1 MHRDLVERNGW
12 FTDEQY
18 REGITLAQVSPG
30 PLAAQLCF
38 YLGYV
43 QGGVGGAAVSGA
55 AFVLPSFLM
64 VVALGWMY
72 VRAGGSSTI
81 RAVFYGVGA
90 AVTALILRAAWRLL
104 RRTVGTDWLLGVLAG
119 AVAVATVVTGREPVL
134 LIIAAGL
141 ITWVVRAPP
150 RWLTSLAT
158 LREAGS
164 ALLLLQLAG
173 FFVYA
178 GTFVFGSGLAIV
190 PFLRSGLVVQRHWLT
205 EAQFLDAVAVALITP
220 GPVVITA
227 GFVGYLVSGLAGA
240 VAAVAGTFLP
250 CFVITV
256 ALAPHVARYGRS
268 RVLGTIASGVT
279 AGAMGA
285 LAGAVVLIGRQAVHD
300 VPTALIAGAALAAGT
315 LALKLPEPLVIGAAG
330 VAGLLMS

>member
-1 MHRDLVERNGW
+1 
-12 FTDEQY
+12 
-18 REGITLAQVSPG
+18 
-30 PLAAQLCF
+30 
-38 YLGYV
+38 
-43 QGGVGGAAVSGA
+43 
-55 AFVLPSFLM
+55 M

-72 VRAGGSSTI
+72 VRAGGTPMI
-81 RAVFYGVGA
+81 RSVFYGVGA

-104 RRTVGTDWLLGVLAG
+104 RRTIGTDWLLGVMALG
-119 AVAVATVVTGREPVL
+119 VAVVTVLSGREPVL
-134 LIIAAGL
+134 LIIAAGVIL
-141 ITWVVRAPP
+141 WLVRVPPSWLRRVGAAP
-150 RWLTSLAT
+150 
-158 LREAGS
+158 EAAS
-164 ALLLLQLAG
+164 LLLLAQLTG

-190 PFLRSGLVVQRHWLT
+190 PFLRSGLVVQRHWLS

-227 GFVGYLVSGLAGA
+227 GFVGYLVAGLTGA
-240 VAAVAGTFLP
+240 IAAAAGTFLP

-268 RVLGTIASGVT
+268 PVLGAIASGVT

-300 VPTALIAGAALAAGT
+300 IPTALIAGAALAVGV
-315 LALKLPEPLVIGAAG
+315 LAPRVPEPLVIGVAG
-330 VAGLLMS
+330 VAGLLVG